1 MNSNSV
7 LPFFL
12 DTYRALENLEVYM
25 RRLEGKPD
33 SEGLKPALATA
44 IVAIRSR
51 LFQAFIGQ
59 GTLQ

>member
-1 MNSNSV
+1 MSSNSV

-12 DTYRALENLEVYM
+12 DTHRALENLEVYM
-25 RRLEGKPD
+25 RRLEGKPE

-59 GTLQ
+59 GT